1 MCVPKRVDRRVESLP
16 DGNQGL
22 LVLGHQDA
30 LFLTKQVSKDRN
42 NCIYVQFSK
51 EESKKA
57 FSDIRQAVP
66 SARPLDLD
74 TSVNDGL
81 GNRCLNLADDLV
93 DKGFKKVVEPF
104 ILDFF
109 D

>member
-1 MCVPKRVDRRVESLP
+1 VESLP
-16 DGNQGL
+16 DRNQGL
-22 LVLGHQDA
+22 LVLGYQDA
-30 LFLTKQVSKDRN
+30 LFLTKQVSKDRY
-42 NCIYVQFSK
+42 NCINVQFSK
-51 EESKKA
+51 EESEKA

-74 TSVNDGL
+74 TSINDGL

-93 DKGFKKVVEPF
+93 DKGFEKVVEPF